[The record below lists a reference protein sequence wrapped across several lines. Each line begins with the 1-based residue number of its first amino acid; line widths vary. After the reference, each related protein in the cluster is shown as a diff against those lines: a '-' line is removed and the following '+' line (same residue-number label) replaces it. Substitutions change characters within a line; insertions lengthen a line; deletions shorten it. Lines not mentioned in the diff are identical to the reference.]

1 MKKNGLNGKV
11 CVSGQDATDAG
22 LAAVL
27 TGDLSN
33 TVFKP
38 IAQEANAAAALAVAL
53 FKGQKATTATGMTS
67 QGKTMVPSVLLTPTA
82 ITASNVEVVV
92 KSGQTT
98 AAKICAIAGAAAC
111 TKYGVK

>member
-1 MKKNGLNGKV
+1 
-11 CVSGQDATDAG
+11 
-22 LAAVL
+22 
-27 TGDLSN
+27 
-33 TVFKP
+33 
-38 IAQEANAAAALAVAL
+38 
-53 FKGQKATTATGMTS
+53 
-67 QGKTMVPSVLLTPTA
+67 LTPTA